1 LSNVEN
7 GDLEAMTGNDVEM
20 ANWGDPRVVLGVF
33 RVGEDS

>member
-1 LSNVEN
+1 LSNSEN
-7 GDLEAMTGNDVEM
+7 GNLQAMTGNGIEI